1 MSEPR
6 RSPPSASPAFST
18 LGEYRLKIMNAGL
31 LCLVLCAA
39 AAPAQAQMT
48 WTDKGFFNVSAGIQ
62 SGSQDLTLTTPLNIF
77 GETGSVASTLD
88 IKSGGFF
95 DVGAG
100 YKVWRNLALGVSY
113 SWTDGKSD
121 AAIAAVVPDRLF
133 FDRPRNVSGTVPGV
147 KHQEQAI
154 HFSGTWMV
162 PVTDKIDVALAFGP
176 TYFSVKQDL
185 PGAVVFAEPG
195 PSITSVGLESLNEST
210 VGFHLGLDV
219 SYMVTKRLGVG
230 GMARYAGASFDVEN
244 ASDKLKVGGFQIGG
258 GVRVRF

>member
-1 MSEPR
+1 M
-6 RSPPSASPAFST
+6 
-18 LGEYRLKIMNAGL
+18 KIITAGL
-31 LCLVLCAA
+31 LCLGMCAA
-39 AAPAQAQMT
+39 ATPAQAQMT

-62 SGSQDLTLTTPLNIF
+62 SGSQDLSRTTPLNIF

-100 YKVWRNLALGVSY
+100 FKVWRNLALGVSY
-113 SWTDGKSD
+113 SWTDAKSD
-121 AAIAAVVPDRLF
+121 ATIAAVVPDPLF
-133 FDRPRNVSGTVPGV
+133 FDRPRNVAGSAPDF

-185 PGAVVFAEPG
+185 PINITLAEPG
-195 PSITSVGLESLNEST
+195 PSITSVGVESLDEST
-210 VGFHLGLDV
+210 VGFHVGLDV
-219 SYMVTKRLGVG
+219 SYMVTRRVGVG

-244 ASDKLKVGGFQIGG
+244 ASDKLKVGGLQIGG
-258 GVRVRF
+258 GVRIRF

>member
-1 MSEPR
+1 
-6 RSPPSASPAFST
+6 
-18 LGEYRLKIMNAGL
+18 MNAGS

-39 AAPAQAQMT
+39 ATPAQAQMT
-48 WTDKGFFNVSAGIQ
+48 WTDKGFFNVNVGIQ
-62 SGSQDLTLTTPLNIF
+62 TGSQTLSFTAPLDIY
-77 GETGSVASTLD
+77 GETGSVASALD

-95 DVGAG
+95 DVGVG

-113 SWTDGKSD
+113 SWTDAKSD
-121 AAIAAVVPDRLF
+121 GTIAAVVPDPLF
-133 FDRPRNVSGTVPGV
+133 FDRPRNVSGVVANV

-162 PVTDKIDVALAFGP
+162 PVTDKIDVAVAFGP
-176 TYFSVKQDL
+176 TFFSVKQDL
-185 PGAVVFAEPG
+185 SGAVTFSEPG
-195 PSITSVGLESLNEST
+195 PAITSIGVESLDEST
-210 VGFHLGLDV
+210 VGFHVGLDV
-219 SYMVTKRLGVG
+219 SYMVTRRLGVG